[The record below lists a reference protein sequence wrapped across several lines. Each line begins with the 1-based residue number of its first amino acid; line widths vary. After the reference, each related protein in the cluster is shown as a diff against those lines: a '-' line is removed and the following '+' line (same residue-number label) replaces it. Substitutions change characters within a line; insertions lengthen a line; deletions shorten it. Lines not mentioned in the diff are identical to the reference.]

1 MSRYLAAF
9 LIFSSGCSFF
19 TPFFLAPISMTNP
32 SPRKKTRTG
41 LCKETN
47 AENRGESGKGKT
59 LYDMLQVPKTASKAE
74 IKKAYYALAKEVN
87 PVKPSHLAPGTFLK
101 KDLF

>member
-1 MSRYLAAF
+1 
-9 LIFSSGCSFF
+9 
-19 TPFFLAPISMTNP
+19 MTNP

-41 LCKETN
+41 ICKETN
-47 AENRGESGKGKT
+47 AENRGDSGEGKT

-87 PVKPSHLAPGTFLK
+87 PDKPTHLAPGTFLT
-101 KDLF
+101 KDIF

>member
-1 MSRYLAAF
+1 VFR
-9 LIFSSGCSFF
+9 FF
-19 TPFFLAPISMTNP
+19 FKIAPIFWRREGLMTNP

-41 LCKETN
+41 ICKETN
-47 AENRGESGKGKT
+47 AENRGEIGEGKT

-87 PVKPSHLAPGTFLK
+87 PDKPTHLATSTFLK
-101 KDLF
+101 KNIF